1 MYRRYVK
8 NVKEGVSISSENWA
22 TCWSFPSCG
31 RMVFYHGRYN
41 QTFMEHTHLCATVVL
56 VTAGAVC
63 ITIQGKDRILRPGQ
77 MAIIGPL
84 QVHAARTID
93 DIGWK
98 MRSLQ
103 ILLPPTF
110 TYKPPY
116 RPIGVLEPVRDTRD
130 DLANWFRELHMKSEQ
145 LYVSGQIDSDLDGAY
160 QELVEKIS
168 GSFEL
173 VPKLDYWSDK
183 AIMARSLL
191 KDQKYENVSMKE
203 IARAVCISESELIRT
218 FRRNFGISPNRW
230 RMQLRANEVAR
241 VLRKSGSL
249 ADVSIDCGFSDQ
261 AHMSRTFKR
270 VFGVTPG
277 QFARNC

>member
-1 MYRRYVK
+1 
-8 NVKEGVSISSENWA
+8 
-22 TCWSFPSCG
+22 
-31 RMVFYHGRYN
+31 MVFYHGHFN
-41 QTFMEHTHLCATVVL
+41 QTFMEHTHLCATVLL
-56 VTAGAVC
+56 VTAGGVGV
-63 ITIQGKDRILRPGQ
+63 TIEDKEHILRPGQ
-77 MAIIGPL
+77 MAIIAPL
-84 QVHAARTID
+84 QVHAARPID
-93 DIGWK
+93 TVGWG

-116 RPIGVLEPVRDTRD
+116 RPIGVLDPVRDARD
-130 DLANWFRELHMKSEQ
+130 ELANWFHALHMESER

-160 QELVEKIS
+160 QELVAKIS
-168 GSFEL
+168 GSFER
-173 VPKLDYWSDK
+173 VPKLDYWNDK

-218 FRRNFGISPNRW
+218 FRRHFGISPNRW

-249 ADVSIDCGFSDQ
+249 ADVSIGCGFSDQ

>member
-1 MYRRYVK
+1 MHRRYGETVT
-8 NVKEGVSISSENWA
+8 EDASMSCENWA

-41 QTFMEHTHLCATVVL
+41 QTFMEHTHLCATVL
-56 VTAGAVC
+56 LATAGVVC
-63 ITIQGKDRILRPGQ
+63 VTIQGKDRILRSGQ

-84 QVHAARTID
+84 QVHAARPID
-93 DIGWK
+93 AIGWK

-103 ILLPPTF
+103 ILLPPAF

-116 RPIGVLEPVRDTRD
+116 RPIGASDPVRESRD
-130 DLANWFRELHMKSEQ
+130 ELANWFRELHVKAEQ

-160 QELVEKIS
+160 RELVEKIS
-168 GSFEL
+168 GSFDL
-173 VPKLDYWSDK
+173 LPKLDYWSDK

-203 IARAVCISESELIRT
+203 IARAVCLSESELIRT
-218 FRRNFGISPNRW
+218 FRRDFGISPNRW

>member
-1 MYRRYVK
+1 
-8 NVKEGVSISSENWA
+8 
-22 TCWSFPSCG
+22 
-31 RMVFYHGRYN
+31 MVFYHGHYN
-41 QTFMEHTHLCATVVL
+41 QTFMEHTHLCATVLL
-56 VTAGAVC
+56 VTSGAVC
-63 ITIQGKDRILRPGQ
+63 ITIEGRDRVLRSGQ
-77 MAIIGPL
+77 LAIIAPL
-84 QVHAARTID
+84 QVHAARPVD
-93 DIGWK
+93 NIGWK

-110 TYKPPY
+110 THKPPY
-116 RPIGVLEPVRDTRD
+116 RPIGVLDPVRDARD
-130 DLANWFRELHMKSEQ
+130 DMANRFRELHMKSEW
-145 LYVSGQIDSDLDGAY
+145 LYVSGQIDSDLEDDY
-160 QELVEKIS
+160 QQLVEKVS
-168 GSFEL
+168 CSFERA
-173 VPKLDYWSDK
+173 PKLDYWSDK

-203 IARAVCISESELIRT
+203 IARAVCISESELIRI